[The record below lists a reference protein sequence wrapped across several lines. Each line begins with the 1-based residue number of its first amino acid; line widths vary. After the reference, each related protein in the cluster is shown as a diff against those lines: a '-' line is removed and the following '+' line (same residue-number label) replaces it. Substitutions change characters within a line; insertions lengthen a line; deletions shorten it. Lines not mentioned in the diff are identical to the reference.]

1 MSGIPAHKTSSIS
14 LPGRVAIVV
23 GFSPGGPSDVLAR
36 TLGDQMGGILGRGFD
51 IDGRPG
57 EGGNL
62 AAEFVARARPDGGTL
77 LLGNN
82 SILAANQALY
92 PRINFDPVRDFAPI
106 GLIGSQANILVV
118 NPGLRV
124 TTLEELIV
132 FLKKR
137 PGELSFSSTGHG
149 AAAHLTAEQFKTA
162 AGVDLRHLVH
172 KGAPAAVNDVVT
184 GRADM
189 MFATAASVVEPIKAG
204 LLRALAVTSQSRIG
218 IFPDIPTLR
227 EMGLGN
233 SRATTWHGL
242 VAPADTP
249 EPVVDM
255 LNKALAGALTN
266 ARDILTDLGIEI
278 GGGSPQEFASY
289 IGEQR
294 REWNELVRTS
304 GASLA

>member
-1 MSGIPAHKTSSIS
+1 MPETLADTAASIS
-14 LPGRVAIVV
+14 LPDRIAIVV

-36 TLGDQMGGILGRGFD
+36 TIGDHMADILGLGFD

-62 AAEFVARARPDGGTL
+62 AAEFVARAKPDGGTL

-92 PRINFDPVRDFAPI
+92 PRINFDPARDFTPI

-118 NPGLRV
+118 NAGLNV
-124 TTLEELIV
+124 ATLDELV
-132 FLKKR
+132 ALLKQR

-184 GRADM
+184 GKADM
-189 MFATAASVVEPIKAG
+189 MFATAASVVEPIKTG

-218 IFPDIPTLR
+218 IFPDVPTLH
-227 EMGLGN
+227 ELGLGN
-233 SRATTWHGL
+233 SKATTWHGL
-242 VAPADTP
+242 VAPAGMP
-249 EPVVDM
+249 EPVVNM
-255 LNKALAGALTN
+255 LNSALAEALTN
-266 ARDILTDLGIEI
+266 ARDILMGLGIEI
-278 GGGSPQEFASY
+278 GGGSPQEFAAY
-289 IGEQR
+289 IDEQR
-294 REWNELVRTS
+294 QEWKELVRTS
-304 GASLA
+304 GANLA